1 MDLVHAALCGHFPIW
16 KGIVN
21 AERLLLVLEQRT
33 LPSRKELAYFSS
45 VSHRLFLMLY
55 FLKTADSYVKYT
67 KTVVNEPW
75 QATACG
81 NPVKPRNNRRVQ
93 FFVCGKAAIVSPH
106 STLTLTTHCSVPLL
120 PKTARKPYSMCESGP
135 WLYPSPLCPALLVMT
150 MIATVLWLKYIV
162 NIAYIATWSICTQC
176 SWPQRSFYSSE
187 AILNSWII

>member
-67 KTVVNEPW
+67 KPVVNEP
-75 QATACG
+75 
-81 NPVKPRNNRRVQ
+81 
-93 FFVCGKAAIVSPH
+93 
-106 STLTLTTHCSVPLL
+106 
-120 PKTARKPYSMCESGP
+120 
-135 WLYPSPLCPALLVMT
+135 
-150 MIATVLWLKYIV
+150 
-162 NIAYIATWSICTQC
+162 
-176 SWPQRSFYSSE
+176 
-187 AILNSWII
+187 